1 MTDGEAG
8 IISADKV
15 GRSFGDIR
23 VLDGLNLEVRQG
35 EFLTIVGK
43 SGAGKSTLL
52 SILGTHDLQH
62 EGRLLVAGRD
72 TSQLSSNQLADIRR
86 NYIGYVFQDFHLMP
100 QLTAMENVVLPA
112 VFSGE
117 DLAKAKEHATQ
128 VLQKLSV
135 RNDDTRTSL
144 LSRGERQR
152 VAVARGLVNRPSVL
166 MADEPSASLDQ
177 ESEETLFDLLDTLRK
192 EQGFSLIAVVHS
204 NAVLERSDR
213 IMELKGGRL
222 HEVR

>member
-8 IISADKV
+8 IIRAEEV

-62 EGRLLVAGRD
+62 RGRLFVAGRD
-72 TSQLSSNQLADIRR
+72 TSQLSSNQLSDIRR

-117 DLAKAKEHATQ
+117 DLAKAKKHATD
-128 VLQKLSV
+128 VLEKLSI

-213 IMELKGGRL
+213 IMELKEGRL
-222 HEVR
+222 HETG